1 MMQDGLDPAYTTR
14 QKLLTAALERLT
26 TAQSLDD
33 IMDIVRT
40 TARGIFDAD
49 GVTFVLRDGNQ
60 CHYAD
65 EDAIGPLWKGQR
77 FPLQT
82 CISGWCMLNGQTA
95 AIEDIFQDDRIP
107 HDVYR
112 RTFVKSLI
120 MAPAGNSDA
129 IAAIGAYWSRVR
141 QHSRRDIEFV
151 ETLARAV
158 GKAVLAAEAA

>member
-1 MMQDGLDPAYTTR
+1 MTQDGLDPAYTTR
-14 QKLLTAALERLT
+14 QKLLTAALERLVT
-26 TAQSLDD
+26 TQSLDE
-33 IMDIVRT
+33 IMDIVRN

-60 CHYAD
+60 CHYAE

-112 RTFVKSLI
+112 RTFVRSLI
-120 MAPAGNSDA
+120 MAPAGNGTA
-129 IAAIGAYWSRVR
+129 VAAIGAYWGRVR
-141 QHSRRDIEFV
+141 QHSQREIEFV
-151 ETLARAV
+151 ETLARGV
-158 GKAVLAAEAA
+158 GKAVLAAKAA